1 MKNFVIAVIGLIFL
15 VVFLIFFNP
24 KQEDLL
30 IKENKMNYIVTL
42 ETTKGE
48 IQFETYA
55 EDAPNT
61 VKNFITLAEKGF
73 YNGVIFHR
81 VIDGFMIQGG
91 DPTGT
96 GMGGPGYVFDD
107 EIDPDSLIYKEGYK
121 KGIVAM
127 ANAGPNT
134 QGSQFFIMV
143 DNYPLPPAYTIFGK
157 IITGQEIADLI
168 ARVEKNQN
176 DKPIEDVVIKR
187 VIIAEKEE

>member
-1 MKNFVIAVIGLIFL
+1 MKNFVIAVIGLILL
-15 VVFLIFFNP
+15 VVFLIFFSP